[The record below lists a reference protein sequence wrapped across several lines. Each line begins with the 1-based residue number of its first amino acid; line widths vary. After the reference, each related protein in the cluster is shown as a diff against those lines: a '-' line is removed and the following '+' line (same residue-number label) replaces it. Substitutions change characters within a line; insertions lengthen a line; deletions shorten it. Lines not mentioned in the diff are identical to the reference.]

1 MNGTIPAA
9 ETTEALTMVEGAGVA
24 TDDGADTIL
33 EVCDNQQVLEQQ
45 QHWRSAIDLRTE
57 LVQLQRQQE
66 LRIC

>member
-1 MNGTIPAA
+1 
-9 ETTEALTMVEGAGVA
+9 MVEAAGAA

-66 LRIC
+66 VRIC